1 MKYISVKDIKNID
14 NPVLIDVRIPSIY
27 MMNHING
34 FINIPLNNILSIKNR
49 YPIDSNI
56 ILYCEHGNLSKKAA
70 NLLKTIGYKN
80 LYIISN

>member
-34 FINIPLNNILSIKNR
+34 FINIPLNNILSIKSK
-49 YPIDSNI
+49 YSFDSNI
-56 ILYCEHGNLSKKAA
+56 VLYCEQGNLSRKAA
-70 NLLKTIGYKN
+70 NLLKTIGYNN